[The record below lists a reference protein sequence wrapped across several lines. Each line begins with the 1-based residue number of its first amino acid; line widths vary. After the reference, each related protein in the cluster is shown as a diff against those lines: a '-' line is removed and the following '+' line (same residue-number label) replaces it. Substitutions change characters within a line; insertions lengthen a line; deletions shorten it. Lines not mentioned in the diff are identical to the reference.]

1 MSVTCVIGLQWG
13 DEAKG
18 KLVDLL
24 TDEHEIVVR
33 YQGGSNAG
41 HTVVTGG
48 QTYKLSLI
56 PSGILSP
63 KVQCVVT
70 GGVVLNPASILQEID
85 ALVARGI
92 QVDKNLMLS
101 DRAHVIFPWHIAEDK
116 ALDKSCSS
124 GENIGTTMRGIG
136 PCYGDKVARS
146 FAVRLGDL
154 YRDNFRER
162 LEYITAAKNRSLTS
176 LNGQAGHTQ
185 LDAEAIAREY
195 AGYAKRLEP
204 FVADT
209 TAYLLDA
216 VEAGRRVLLE
226 GAQGALLDVDHGTF
240 PFVTSSNSSG
250 VGVSSGSG
258 LPGRWVTKVI
268 GVVKAYS
275 TRVGGGPFPTEQD
288 NDIGQHIR
296 DRGNEYGTVTRRPRR
311 CGWFDAVAVRYT
323 ARLSG
328 VDALAVMLLDVLAEL
343 PELKICTAY
352 EIDGR
357 RVTNFP
363 SHVEDLRRAVPI
375 YETMPGWQQDITKIR
390 TMADL
395 PSAARNYLDRLSQ
408 LIDRPI
414 EVVSIG
420 PDREQTIFARPKG
433 LAVA

>member
-1 MSVTCVIGLQWG
+1 VSVTCVIGLQWG

-24 TDEHEIVVR
+24 TDEHDIVVR

-70 GGVVLNPASILQEID
+70 GGVVLNPQSILQEID
-85 ALVARGI
+85 GLRARGI
-92 QVDKNLMLS
+92 AVGSNLMLS
-101 DRAHVIFPWHIAEDK
+101 DRAHVIFPWHIAED
-116 ALDKSCSS
+116 AILDKSCSS

-136 PCYGDKVARS
+136 PCYRDKVGRS

-154 YRDNFRER
+154 FRENFREKI
-162 LEYITAAKNRSLTS
+162 EHIAEAKNATIGVLMTP
-176 LNGQAGHTQ
+176 HPF
-185 LDAEAIAREY
+185 DAKTIVPEY
-195 AGYAKRLEP
+195 LGYAERLRP

-209 TAYLLDA
+209 TSYLLDA
-216 VEAGRRVLLE
+216 VEAGRRILLE

-250 VGVSSGSG
+250 VGASSGSG
-258 LPGRWVTKVI
+258 LPGRWINKVI

-288 NDIGQHIR
+288 NEIGQHIR

-328 VDALAVMLLDVLAEL
+328 VDALAVMLLDVLSEL

-352 EIDGR
+352 EIDGK
-357 RVTNFP
+357 RVSNFP
-363 SHVEDLRRAVPI
+363 SHVDDLRRAVPV
-375 YETMPGWQQDITKIR
+375 YETLPGWRQDITKIR
-390 TMADL
+390 TLADL
-395 PSAARNYLDRLSQ
+395 PAAARSYLARLSE
-408 LIDRPI
+408 LIGRPV

-420 PDREQTIFARPKG
+420 PDREQTIFAQRKS
-433 LAVA
+433 